1 MSDFKRTLLNFFK
14 MYKNELPRRAEIT
27 FLEEAYEH
35 LNLADER
42 IDKLEDAL
50 QKIKNWADAY
60 PLDIFPEPD
69 FKKAHKILTAEG
81 MTLDAISASAM
92 RHVITGVKEIVENA
106 LTGE

>member
-1 MSDFKRTLLNFFK
+1 MSRQTLR
-14 MYKNELPRRAEIT
+14 E
-27 FLEEAYEH
+27 FLEDHLVPEHNVRLEYEA
-35 LNLADER
+35 LLMR